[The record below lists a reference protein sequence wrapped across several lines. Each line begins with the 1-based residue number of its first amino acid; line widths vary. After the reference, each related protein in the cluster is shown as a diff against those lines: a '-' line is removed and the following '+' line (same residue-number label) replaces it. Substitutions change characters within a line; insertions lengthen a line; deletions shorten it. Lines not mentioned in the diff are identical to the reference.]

1 MTTIKRQPNQTNLDM
16 VIAAAGTIE
25 AAMQLMFANNQ
36 SLTEFEDDTLN
47 VPADLN
53 TDANTLTY
61 LRNNRIQPGTKG

>member
-1 MTTIKRQPNQTNLDM
+1 MNTIKRQPNQTNLDM
-16 VIAAAGTIE
+16 VISASGTMK

-47 VPADLN
+47 VPGGLH

-61 LRNNRIQPGTKG
+61 LRNNRIQPGTAG